1 MKIYFATSGGLM
13 GILNKTVIIDSDSFS
28 EKEKYQFENLL
39 KNSDFFNLQ
48 SDPLPPRGAADYINY
63 SISIEDGN
71 QKHVVKTNDVTMS
84 NMLEPLVRFL
94 QNKIR

>member
-48 SDPLPPRGAADYINY
+48 SDPLPARGAADYINY